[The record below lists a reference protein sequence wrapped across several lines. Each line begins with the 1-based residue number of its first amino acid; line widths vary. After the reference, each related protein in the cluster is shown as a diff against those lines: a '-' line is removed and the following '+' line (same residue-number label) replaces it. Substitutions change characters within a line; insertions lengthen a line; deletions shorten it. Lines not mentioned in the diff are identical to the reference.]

1 MWSDAVPIQLRP
13 SPVSHEVAACR
24 RSFRLVGLAALQFRT
39 FLFGRAAKRG
49 SPVLRTGISPRPP
62 PTTTTTTTITTTIT
76 ITTTTSA
83 TDGCDSSAFLVR
95 SSLVFHWAVCQR
107 ASHPLFF
114 SVRQVP
120 VLILT

>member
-49 SPVLRTGISPRPP
+49 YPVLRTGPLIPS
-62 PTTTTTTTITTTIT
+62 
-76 ITTTTSA
+76 S
-83 TDGCDSSAFLVR
+83 TDDDDNDNDHDHDHAHDLCDRRL
-95 SSLVFHWAVCQR
+95 
-107 ASHPLFF
+107 
-114 SVRQVP
+114 
-120 VLILT
+120 

>member
-1 MWSDAVPIQLRP
+1 MWSDAVPIQLCP

-24 RSFRLVGLAALQFRT
+24 SSFRLLGLAALQFRT

-49 SPVLRTGISPRPP
+49 SPVLRTGLSSRPP
-62 PTTTTTTTITTTIT
+62 RTTTTTTTTTITV
-76 ITTTTSA
+76 TTSA

-95 SSLVFHWAVCQR
+95 FSLVFRWAVCQR
-107 ASHPLFF
+107 ASHQLFF

-120 VLILT
+120 VFILT